1 MAKVNFYLK
10 ESNAKTDT
18 LIYLFF
24 SYDGNRIKYST
35 GETVNPKNWNSETQR
50 VKKSVKDSF
59 EVNNLLDNLE
69 SEIRQ
74 VYREAVLNKTKISP
88 EFLRSSLDK
97 RTNPKISDRTGF
109 FDYFN
114 EFIEVQ
120 RPTKSFR
127 TIQKYKTL
135 VNHLTDFQSKKR
147 FIIEFDKIDNR
158 FYELLTAYY
167 INDLSLLN
175 NSSAKYIK
183 TLKTFLHW
191 ATDRGY
197 NKNLL
202 FQKFKAQEKDA
213 DIIYLSEK
221 ELFTLYNLDLDE
233 NVRLRNVRDTFCFG
247 CFTGLRYSDIQKLR
261 KENIKGEEIY
271 IVSEKTSDRMIIPLN
286 EYALN
291 ILERNNYSLPVIS
304 NQKTNEFLKELGEIA
319 ELYEPIILTKFRGA
333 EEIQITKLKFEFL
346 TTHTARR
353 TFVTLSLEKGMR
365 PEVVMK
371 ITGHKEYATFKKYIK
386 ITSKTT
392 LLEMKSIWNS
402 ELTLK
407 AV

>member
-24 SYDGNRIKYST
+24 SYEGNRLKYST
-35 GETVNPKNWNSETQR
+35 GEVVNPKNWNSERQR
-50 VKKSVKDSF
+50 VKKGAKGSF
-59 EVNNLLDNLE
+59 EINNLLDNLE
-69 SEIRQ
+69 AEIKQ
-74 VYREAVLNKTKISP
+74 VYREAVLNKVKISIDY
-88 EFLRSSLDK
+88 LRLNLDK
-97 RTNPKISDRTGF
+97 RTNPKISDKNGF

-127 TIQKYKTL
+127 TIQKYNTL
-135 VNHLTDFQSKKR
+135 KNHLNDFQVKKR
-147 FIIEFDKIDNR
+147 FIVEFDKIDNR
-158 FYELLTAYY
+158 FYEILTAYY
-167 INDLSLLN
+167 IKDLNLLN

-197 NKNLL
+197 NKNHT

-213 DIIYLSEK
+213 DIIYLSEN
-221 ELFTLYNLDLDE
+221 ELFKLYYLNLEE
-233 NVRLRNVRDTFCFG
+233 NTKLKNVRDTFCFG
-247 CFTGLRYSDIQKLR
+247 CFTGLRFSDIQKLR
-261 KENIKGEEIY
+261 KENIKGEEIHM
-271 IVSEKTSDRMIIPLN
+271 VSEKTSERINIPLN
-286 EYALN
+286 EFALN

-304 NQKTNEFLKELGEIA
+304 NQKTNEFLKELGEFA
-319 ELYEPIILTKFRGA
+319 ELYEPVILTKFKGA
-333 EEIQITKLKFEFL
+333 EEIQITKLKYEFI

-371 ITGHKEYATFKKYIK
+371 ITGHKEYSTFKKYIK
-386 ITSKTT
+386 IVSKTT

-402 ELTLK
+402 KSSLK
-407 AV
+407 LA